1 MPVKLHSVRAALKQ
15 HFSDNNK
22 RLTVT
27 RAEGG
32 FDLRMDVYLD
42 DGRRFRASPRP
53 DKATPEIQAALG
65 SLGVQVTRVLLT
77 DTEEGRNGRHVYT
90 VYVAEEPSC
99 G

>member
-1 MPVKLHSVRAALKQ
+1 MSVKLNSVRAALKQ

-27 RAEGG
+27 RTESG

-42 DGRRFRASPRP
+42 DGRRFRTRPCP
-53 DKATPEIQAALG
+53 DKATPAIQAALG
-65 SLGVQVTRVLLT
+65 PLGVQVIRVLLT
-77 DTEEGRNGRHVYT
+77 DTEEGRNGRYVYT

-99 G
+99 A